1 MRAWIL
7 ALSILALATLP
18 AAAQVRVT
26 GAAGATVGQLAGSP
40 TLVTVVLKDS
50 GARDA
55 NLKVLNSTGTAINF
69 LNASNETIP
78 YLVADI
84 DSIEV
89 QGGVVEKSELKL
101 EQSRALRPE
110 EQLIYDRAASRVREV
125 YTEAAANQEI
135 KIQAAMLL
143 ALNGEQ
149 DAIDYLIELGVSN
162 SINAQLSA
170 GLSLYLAG
178 VEPPADK
185 LKLSSLVRQGLD
197 SGNRQA
203 RAQAAQ
209 LAGLTGD
216 TTVTADLLTLLQDR
230 NPAQSGP
237 AAISLAKLGVRE
249 SIPQLLAMLEARSE
263 EKGEAAK
270 IALIELGGDDLKKQL
285 ATRFNSAQGFG
296 KFRIAQVLFAL
307 DDEVGKKEMQRVFRE
322 VFTLALEASKALA
335 AKGDFDAMGDLQS
348 RLNERMDESDAG
360 LQEYTEIA
368 EALLKGGD
376 TTAQA
381 IMQQVLRRES
391 VPARVAV
398 CRALLEVGNRRMMP
412 LIQASL
418 ESRELPLTI
427 EACATVTGLGNPEF
441 RERLLAE
448 REGDFRTRQLA
459 KPEAE

>member
-1 MRAWIL
+1 
-7 ALSILALATLP
+7 
-18 AAAQVRVT
+18 
-26 GAAGATVGQLAGSP
+26 
-40 TLVTVVLKDS
+40 
-50 GARDA
+50 
-55 NLKVLNSTGTAINF
+55 
-69 LNASNETIP
+69 
-78 YLVADI
+78 
-84 DSIEV
+84 
-89 QGGVVEKSELKL
+89 
-101 EQSRALRPE
+101 
-110 EQLIYDRAASRVREV
+110 
-125 YTEAAANQEI
+125 
-135 KIQAAMLL
+135 MLL

-270 IALIELGGDDLKKQL
+270 IALIELGGDDLKQQL

-441 RERLLAE
+441 RDRLLAE